1 MIAPARRAALSILI
15 AVDAGRADLPA
26 ALAAERA
33 RLDDER
39 DRALAAELGIGT
51 LRWRGEIDHLIAG
64 ASSRPLDR
72 LDRAVLN
79 ILRLAVYQLLHLDRV
94 PAAAVVDDAVNQ
106 TRMAGKTSAAGFV
119 NAVLRSVSRSRND
132 LPLPPRPAESLSN
145 SKEDRDRALDYL
157 SISLSHP
164 RWLVERW
171 LGQRGFD
178 EVESWLRFN
187 NSEAPLTL
195 RANTLRIGRDELAAR
210 LLSHGV
216 TTRPTNWSPEGLVVM
231 DGNPLRTDLAGSGLF
246 VVQDEASQLVPLLAL
261 PRPQT
266 WILDACA
273 APGGKTL
280 ALAAGSEGRAT
291 IVAADVRP
299 RRVALLRRTLAE
311 TAAPNVRI
319 VQADVEQPLPFR
331 PVFDTVLLD
340 APCSGL
346 GTIRRDPE
354 IRWRR
359 RPEHLT
365 VLADA
370 QRRML
375 GNAALVVKPGGRLVY
390 ATCSSEPEENEDVVR
405 SFVNGNPL
413 FHTVPASEVR
423 RLLPQGSRELV
434 NDHGF
439 LRTWPARHGLEAF
452 FGAVLVR
459 D

>member
-1 MIAPARRAALSILI
+1 
-15 AVDAGRADLPA
+15 
-26 ALAAERA
+26 
-33 RLDDER
+33 
-39 DRALAAELGIGT
+39 
-51 LRWRGEIDHLIAG
+51 
-64 ASSRPLDR
+64 
-72 LDRAVLN
+72 
-79 ILRLAVYQLLHLDRV
+79 
-94 PAAAVVDDAVNQ
+94 VDDAVNQ

-119 NAVLRSVSRSRND
+119 NAVLRSINRSRHD
-132 LPLPPRPAESLSN
+132 LPLPPRPAGSLSN

-171 LGQRGFD
+171 LGQWSFE

-216 TTRPTNWSPEGLVVM
+216 TTRPTNWSPYGLVVM

-280 ALAAGSEGRAT
+280 ALAAASEGRAA

-311 TAAPNVRI
+311 TAAPNVSI
-319 VQADVEQPLPFR
+319 VQADVERPLPFR

-375 GNAALVVKPGGRLVY
+375 GNAALVVKAGGRLVY